1 MLVQHTTN
9 NFTNYP
15 KYNQG
20 NYGPKPSFKGSFSN
34 YKIQKSLIE
43 KGFNTTAPKFL
54 VKAKNFIKS
63 LFGQKT
69 INKIPISDITP
80 KSRKPNF
87 NFKKELK
94 KYIKGLKT
102 GENIDPNK
110 IEELLINSGAKD
122 VTKAEGIV
130 FQPTAEYPVG
140 KKKKFT
146 LNGKSYILE
155 THNGQGSMDTI
166 TRLYEDGAKNE
177 RNYLTRNGSFEK
189 DSYFSAFTH
198 LFSGMKGSSW
208 IKLTA

>member
-9 NFTNYP
+9 NFFNYP
-15 KYNQG
+15 KYNQA
-20 NYGPKPSFKGSFSN
+20 NYGPKKSFKGSFSN
-34 YKIQKSLIE
+34 YKVQKSLIE

-63 LFGQKT
+63 LFAQKT

-80 KSRKPNF
+80 KSRKSNL
-87 NFKKELK
+87 KKELK

-110 IEELLINSGAKD
+110 IEELFINSGAKD
-122 VTKAEGIV
+122 VTKVEGIT
-130 FQPTAEYPVG
+130 FQPTAEYPIG
-140 KKKKFT
+140 KKKKFI
-146 LNGKSYILE
+146 LDGKSYILE

-177 RNYLTRNGSFEK
+177 RNYLTRNGSFET

-208 IKLTA
+208 IKMTA

>member
-9 NFTNYP
+9 NFSNYP
-15 KYNQG
+15 KYNHS
-20 NYGPKPSFKGSFSN
+20 KPSFKGSFSN

-80 KSRKPNF
+80 KSRKSNL
-87 NFKKELK
+87 KKELK

-122 VTKAEGIV
+122 VTKAEGIT

-140 KKKKFT
+140 KKKKFI

-198 LFSGMKGSSW
+198 LFSGMKGASW
-208 IKLTA
+208 IKLTT

>member
-1 MLVQHTTN
+1 MLVQHATN
-9 NFTNYP
+9 NFSNYF
-15 KYNQG
+15 KYNQT
-20 NYGPKPSFKGSFSN
+20 NYSSKPSFKGSFSN
-34 YKIQKSLIE
+34 YKVQKSLIE
-43 KGFNTTAPKFL
+43 QGFNTTAPKFL

-63 LFGQKT
+63 LFAKKT

-80 KSRKPNF
+80 KSRKLNL
-87 NFKKELK
+87 KKELK

-122 VTKAEGIV
+122 VTKAERIV
-130 FQPTAEYPVG
+130 FQPTAEYPIG
-140 KKKKFT
+140 KKKKFI
-146 LNGKSYILE
+146 LDGKSYILE

-208 IKLTA
+208 INLTS

>member
-1 MLVQHTTN
+1 MLVQHATN
-9 NFTNYP
+9 NFSNYS
-15 KYNQG
+15 KYNQT
-20 NYGPKPSFKGSFSN
+20 NYSSKPSFKGSFSN

-69 INKIPISDITP
+69 INKIPISDISK
-80 KSRKPNF
+80 KSSKPNL
-87 NFKKELK
+87 KKELK

-122 VTKAEGIV
+122 VTKAEGIF

-140 KKKKFT
+140 KKKKFI

-177 RNYLTRNGSFEK
+177 RNYLTRNGTFEK